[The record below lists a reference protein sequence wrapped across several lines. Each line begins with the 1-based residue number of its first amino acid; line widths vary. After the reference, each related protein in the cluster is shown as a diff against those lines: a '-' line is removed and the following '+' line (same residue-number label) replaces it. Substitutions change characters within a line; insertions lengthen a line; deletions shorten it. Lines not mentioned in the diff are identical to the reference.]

1 MSQNNPLLSHV
12 SVEYMPQIGYLTA
25 IPEASQHFLASE
37 MFNLVY
43 ANEGTLYYKNPDMY
57 GMSCACRVT

>member
-1 MSQNNPLLSHV
+1 
-12 SVEYMPQIGYLTA
+12 MPQIGYLTA
-25 IPEASQHFLASE
+25 VPEASQHFLASE

-57 GMSCACRVT
+57 GMRIVLSEEHDESFRVGRQDW